1 MGRIWVKQARS
12 VIASRVGLSVKSPT
26 NFLYIIHL
34 SLYNPWF
41 HLYFYRM
48 EIRNL
53 HQPFEVE
60 FLSIGKQ
67 FEIPKYRNTFFEMV
81 FILEGT
87 GTHTVNDHKLPYA
100 KNKLY
105 LLFPQ
110 DTYSFEVNEQ
120 TQFCIIRFNL
130 TYLRTQSRDWL
141 QRLEFIYHQHNHMPS
156 CILKTITDKPLVR
169 ALVEGLEREYT
180 NPNSQEQLVI
190 RQLIDTILTIANRN
204 LLLVPPGIET
214 TNKTESA
221 MLLLNYVQQNI
232 YDPERL
238 KVDQIAGQFN
248 LSPKY
253 VSEYFKNHTG
263 QSLQDYINA
272 YRYKIIETRLR
283 FTDMRINEIVTE
295 LGLSDASHLNRLFKK
310 HTGLSPSEYKRS
322 LVAEA

>member
-1 MGRIWVKQARS
+1 
-12 VIASRVGLSVKSPT
+12 
-26 NFLYIIHL
+26 
-34 SLYNPWF
+34 
-41 HLYFYRM
+41 
-48 EIRNL
+48 
-53 HQPFEVE
+53 
-60 FLSIGKQ
+60 
-67 FEIPKYRNTFFEMV
+67 
-81 FILEGT
+81 
-87 GTHTVNDHKLPYA
+87 
-100 KNKLY
+100 
-105 LLFPQ
+105 
-110 DTYSFEVNEQ
+110 
-120 TQFCIIRFNL
+120 
-130 TYLRTQSRDWL
+130 
-141 QRLEFIYHQHNHMPS
+141 
-156 CILKTITDKPLVR
+156 
-169 ALVEGLEREYT
+169 
-180 NPNSQEQLVI
+180 
-190 RQLIDTILTIANRN
+190 
-204 LLLVPPGIET
+204 
-214 TNKTESA
+214 

>member
-1 MGRIWVKQARS
+1 
-12 VIASRVGLSVKSPT
+12 
-26 NFLYIIHL
+26 
-34 SLYNPWF
+34 
-41 HLYFYRM
+41 M

-60 FLSIGKQ
+60 FLTIGKQ

-110 DTYSFEVNEQ
+110 DTYSFEVEEQ
-120 TQFCIIRFNL
+120 THFCIIRFNL

-169 ALVEGLEREYT
+169 ALVEALEREYT
-180 NPNSQEQLVI
+180 SPNPQQQLVI
-190 RQLIDTILTIANRN
+190 RQLIDTILTVASRN
-204 LLLVPPGIET
+204 LLLATSGVDATI
-214 TNKTESA
+214 KTDNA

-238 KVDQIAGQFN
+238 KVDQIAMEFN

-263 QSLQDYINA
+263 QSLQEYINT

-283 FTDMRINEIVTE
+283 YTDMRINEIVLE

-310 HTGLSPSEYKRS
+310 HSGVSPSDYKRS
-322 LVAEA
+322 LAVEA